1 MIGYYYFSYTQ
12 IPCFALQVHCFPI
25 ARSLPRL
32 LRQSK
37 SDSKQCAHN
46 LGYQYQNYKYCY
58 ILTLFCCYK
67 GIIVSNSGDYEIYN
81 PLALI
86 YNQWPLVAPV
96 SMVAPTLTTGEFTK
110 SGLEEAILHSRVR
123 QNFMGLSYLYIKSSI
138 TTVDYTLFC
147 EAQPACIAC
156 YCQGVWGHAPQENF
170 ENSLL

>member
-110 SGLEEAILHSRVR
+110 TRSDVTTATFSGCLLVTGSCKGTITSLQSYEV
-123 QNFMGLSYLYIKSSI
+123 NFKTQGSTKFI
-138 TTVDYTLFC
+138 T
-147 EAQPACIAC
+147 
-156 YCQGVWGHAPQENF
+156 
-170 ENSLL
+170 